1 MKSRIRIQKGE
12 IVFAS
17 ETAKRMFFERNE
29 GKEAHIELDD
39 APSEQMRRYFE
50 GALVPAVYYQHPHS
64 GWQDFSGAREALKLE
79 FLPAYTLD
87 LKGLRVKIAKSTTDL
102 SKERFA
108 DFLSSVSVWLEENGL
123 TVPDGMEYKAWR
135 DSAPPA
141 GEIYPPLARLREAFE
156 AAKMKSR
163 PPPKKPSFIQ

>member
-29 GKEAHIELDD
+29 GKEAHIELED

-87 LKGLRVKIAKSTTDL
+87 LKGLRVKIAKSTADL

-108 DFLSSVSVWLEENGL
+108 EFLSAVSMWLEEQEMQ
-123 TVPDGMEYKAWR
+123 VPDAEAYKEWR

-141 GEIYPPLARLREAFE
+141 GEIYPQLLRMKEAYESARVKAV
-156 AAKMKSR
+156 
-163 PPPKKPSFIQ
+163 PPWNRTKK